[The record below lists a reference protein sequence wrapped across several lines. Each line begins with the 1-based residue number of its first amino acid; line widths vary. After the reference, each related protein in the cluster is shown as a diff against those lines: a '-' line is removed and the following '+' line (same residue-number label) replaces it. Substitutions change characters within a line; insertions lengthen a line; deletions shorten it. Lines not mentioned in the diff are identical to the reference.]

1 MMNPT
6 RIERMTLRTSGLT
19 YLTFGVLL
27 ECALESHALP
37 LRQGSR
43 KWLLLNIS
51 VYIEQAQ
58 HLIVHYKVKCN
69 RDPRPRLTGTVR
81 L

>member
-51 VYIEQAQ
+51 VYIEQ
-58 HLIVHYKVKCN
+58 VHYKVKCN